1 MFTKEDYLN
10 YFNELEMMLKKSL
23 VIYTD
28 LLNELSDQSIAN
40 KLHALA
46 TEEMDIFKS
55 VSEIKK
61 KFI

>member
-10 YFNELEMMLKKSL
+10 YFNELEGIFKKSL

-28 LLNELSDQSIAN
+28 LLNEVSDQSLRN
-40 KLHALA
+40 KLFMLA
-46 TEEMDIFKS
+46 EENMDVFSFLEKTK
-55 VSEIKK
+55 E